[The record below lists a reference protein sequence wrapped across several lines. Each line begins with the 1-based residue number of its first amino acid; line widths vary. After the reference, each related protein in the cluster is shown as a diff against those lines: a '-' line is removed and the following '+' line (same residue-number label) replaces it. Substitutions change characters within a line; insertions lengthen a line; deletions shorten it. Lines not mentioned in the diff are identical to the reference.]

1 MSKIIIF
8 STGVVRERLIGPEIR
23 VWEFAK
29 NLFRK
34 GHDVT
39 LAVPNRDFPF
49 RMPFEIVQYTNDNF
63 KKITKGRDV
72 AIIQGDV
79 YNTFIRFAERIPTVC
94 DLYDPY
100 IIECLH
106 LDPQAFPSA
115 VETLK
120 TQLLTGDFFLC
131 ASEAQ
136 RLFYLGMLAILGR
149 LDPIK
154 FSKHN
159 NFENLI
165 DLVPFGASEEN
176 LNFTRIEK
184 AEKGIT
190 VFLGGVY
197 NWYNPF
203 TSLDCLRVI
212 LNRRRDIKFSFTR
225 FPYDIPA
232 VKRMEKEVLE
242 YAHKIGV
249 MEHITFGEWVPYE
262 ERSKL
267 YSDIDIALVIHQA
280 TLEATLSFRTRILDF
295 LSFGIPV
302 ITNEGGD
309 LEKLI
314 KDYECGLIAKENDS
328 QALADALLL
337 LIENQQKREEMIS
350 KGKALIKEKFLW
362 GKVIEPL
369 DEFCKNP
376 SIHIITSSCNY
387 NSNSKEESLINKS
400 INTWRTQGFK
410 CLIKKS
416 ITYLLRNSRRN
427 LG

>member
-8 STGVVRERLIGPEIR
+8 STGVVKERLIGPEIR

-29 NLFRK
+29 NLFKK

-39 LAVPNRDFPF
+39 LAVPNNDFPSGL
-49 RMPFEIVQYTNDNF
+49 PFNISQYTDDNF
-63 KKITKGRDV
+63 NNLTKDKDV
-72 AIIQGDV
+72 AVIQGDV
-79 YNTFIRFAERIPTVC
+79 YKKFIRFAERIPTVC

-106 LDPQAFPSA
+106 LDPGSFPAA
-115 VETLK
+115 VQTLK
-120 TQLLTGDFFLC
+120 EQLLNGDFFLC
-131 ASEAQ
+131 SSESQ

-149 LDPIK
+149 LDPAQ
-154 FSKHN
+154 FSKFN
-159 NFENLI
+159 KFENLI
-165 DLVPFGASEEN
+165 DLVPFGAAEEN
-176 LNFTRIEK
+176 LDFTK
-184 AEKGIT
+184 AANTGKYVN

-197 NWYNPF
+197 TWYDPF
-203 TSLDCLRVI
+203 TSLDCLKII
-212 LNRRRDIKFSFTR
+212 LRKRNDIKFLFIK
-225 FPYDIPA
+225 FPYNITA
-232 VKRMEKEVLE
+232 IKNIEKEVLE
-242 YAHKIGV
+242 YAVQIGV
-249 MEHITFGEWVPYE
+249 KDNVIFNDWVPYE

-267 YSDIDIALVIHQA
+267 YSDIDVALVIHRA
-280 TLEATLSFRTRILDF
+280 TLEASLSFRTRVLDL

-314 KDYECGLIAKENDS
+314 KDYECGLIVKENDS

-350 KGKALIKEKFLW
+350 RGKALIKEKFLW
-362 GKVIEPL
+362 EKVIEPL

-376 SIHIITSSCNY
+376 SSHIITNSCII
-387 NSNSKEESLINKS
+387 NSKKESLINKS

-416 ITYLLRNSRRN
+416 ITYLFRNGRRN

>member
-8 STGVVRERLIGPEIR
+8 STGVVKEQLIGPEIR

-29 NLFRK
+29 NLFKK

-39 LAVPNRDFPF
+39 LAVPNNDFPSGL
-49 RMPFEIVQYTNDNF
+49 PFNISQYTDDNF
-63 KKITKGRDV
+63 NKLTKDKDV
-72 AIIQGDV
+72 AVIQGDV
-79 YNTFIRFAERIPTVC
+79 YKKYIRFAERIPTVC

-106 LDPQAFPSA
+106 LDPKSFPAA
-115 VETLK
+115 VQTLK
-120 TQLLTGDFFLC
+120 EQLLNGDFFLC
-131 ASEAQ
+131 SSESQ
-136 RLFYLGMLAILGR
+136 RNFYLGMLAILGR
-149 LDPIK
+149 LDPAQ
-154 FSKHN
+154 FSKFN
-159 NFENLI
+159 KFQNLI
-165 DLVPFGASEEN
+165 DLVPFGAAEEN
-176 LNFTRIEK
+176 LDFTK
-184 AEKGIT
+184 TAHSGKYVN

-197 NWYNPF
+197 TWYDPF
-203 TSLDCLRVI
+203 TSLDCLKII
-212 LNRRRDIKFSFTR
+212 LRKRNDIKFLFVK
-225 FPYDIPA
+225 FPYNITA
-232 VKRMEKEVLE
+232 IKNIEKEVLE
-242 YAHKIGV
+242 YAVQIGLKDNV
-249 MEHITFGEWVPYE
+249 IFNDWVPYE

-267 YSDIDIALVIHQA
+267 YSDIDVALVIHRA
-280 TLEATLSFRTRILDF
+280 TLEASLSFRTRVLDL

-314 KDYECGLIAKENDS
+314 KDYECGLIVKENDS

-350 KGKALIKEKFLW
+350 RGKALIKEKFLW
-362 GKVIEPL
+362 EKVIEPL

-376 SIHIITSSCNY
+376 SSHIITNSCII
-387 NSNSKEESLINKS
+387 NSKKESLIDKS
-400 INTWRTQGFK
+400 INTWRMQGFK

-416 ITYLLRNSRRN
+416 ITYLLRNGRRN

>member
-29 NLFRK
+29 TLCKKR
-34 GHDVT
+34 HDVT
-39 LAVPNRDFPF
+39 LAVPNEDFPPH
-49 RMPFEIVQYTNDNF
+49 MPFEIIRYTNDNL
-63 KKITKGRDV
+63 KILTKDKDV
-72 AIIQGDV
+72 AITQGDV
-79 YNTFIRFAERIPTVC
+79 YNKVIRFAERIPTVC

-100 IIECLH
+100 IIECMH
-106 LDPQAFPSA
+106 LDPKSFPSA

-136 RLFYLGMLAILGR
+136 RLFYLGMFAILGR
-149 LDPIK
+149 LDPIR
-154 FSKHN
+154 FSGHN
-159 NFENLI
+159 KFENLI
-165 DLVPFGASEEN
+165 DLVPFGAAEEN

-184 AEKGIT
+184 AENGKR

-203 TSLDCLRVI
+203 TSLDCLKII
-212 LNRRRDIKFSFTR
+212 LNKRKDIKFVFTK
-225 FPYDIPA
+225 FPYEIPA
-232 VKRMEKEVLE
+232 VKRMEKEVSE

-249 MEHITFGEWVPYE
+249 IEHITFGEWVPYE

-267 YSDIDIALVIHQA
+267 YSDVDIALVIHKS
-280 TLEATLSFRTRILDF
+280 TLEAALSFRTRILDF

-309 LEKLI
+309 LERLI
-314 KDYECGLIAKENDS
+314 KDYGCGLIVKENDS
-328 QALADALLL
+328 QCLADALLF
-337 LIENQQKREEMIS
+337 LIENQQKRGEMIS
-350 KGKALIKEKFLW
+350 RGKALIRDKFLW
-362 GKVIEPL
+362 EKVIEPL
-369 DEFCKNP
+369 ERFCSNP
-376 SIHIITSSCNY
+376 SFYSI
-387 NSNSKEESLINKS
+387 SNSCDPAVNIKHESLIYKS
-400 INTWRTQGFK
+400 INTWRTEGFK
-410 CLIKKS
+410 CFMKKS
-416 ITYLLRNSRRN
+416 ITYLLRNRKRN

>member
-8 STGVVRERLIGPEIR
+8 STGVVKERLIGPEIR

-29 NLFRK
+29 NLFNK

-39 LAVPNRDFPF
+39 LAVPNNDFPSGL
-49 RMPFEIVQYTNDNF
+49 PFNISQYTDDNF
-63 KKITKGRDV
+63 NNLTKDKDV
-72 AIIQGDV
+72 AVVQGDV
-79 YNTFIRFAERIPTVC
+79 YKKFIRFAERIPTVC

-106 LDPQAFPSA
+106 LDPGSFPAA
-115 VETLK
+115 VQTLK
-120 TQLLTGDFFLC
+120 EQLLNGDFFLC
-131 ASEAQ
+131 SSESQ

-149 LDPIK
+149 LDPAQ
-154 FSKHN
+154 FSKFN
-159 NFENLI
+159 KFENLI
-165 DLVPFGASEEN
+165 DLVPFGAAEEN
-176 LNFTRIEK
+176 LDFTK
-184 AEKGIT
+184 AANTGKYVN

-197 NWYNPF
+197 TWYDPF
-203 TSLDCLRVI
+203 TSLDCLKIMLRKR
-212 LNRRRDIKFSFTR
+212 NDIKFLFIK
-225 FPYDIPA
+225 FPYNITA
-232 VKRMEKEVLE
+232 IKNIEKEVLE
-242 YAHKIGV
+242 YAVQIGV
-249 MEHITFGEWVPYE
+249 KDNVIFNDWVPYE

-267 YSDIDIALVIHQA
+267 YSDIDVALVIHRA
-280 TLEATLSFRTRILDF
+280 TLEASLSFRTRVLDL

-314 KDYECGLIAKENDS
+314 KDYECGLIVKENDS

-350 KGKALIKEKFLW
+350 RGKALIKEKFLW
-362 GKVIEPL
+362 EKVIEPL

-376 SIHIITSSCNY
+376 SSHIITNSCII
-387 NSNSKEESLINKS
+387 NSKKESLINKS

-416 ITYLLRNSRRN
+416 ITYLFRNGRRN

>member
-8 STGVVRERLIGPEIR
+8 STGVVKERLIGPEIR

-29 NLFRK
+29 NLFNK

-39 LAVPNRDFPF
+39 LAVPNNDFPSGL
-49 RMPFEIVQYTNDNF
+49 PFNISQYTDDNF
-63 KKITKGRDV
+63 NNLTKDKDV
-72 AIIQGDV
+72 AVVQGDV
-79 YNTFIRFAERIPTVC
+79 YKKFIRFAERIPTVC

-106 LDPQAFPSA
+106 LDPGSFPAA
-115 VETLK
+115 VQTLK
-120 TQLLTGDFFLC
+120 EQLLNGDFFLC
-131 ASEAQ
+131 SSESQ

-149 LDPIK
+149 LDPAQ
-154 FSKHN
+154 FSKFN
-159 NFENLI
+159 KFENLI
-165 DLVPFGASEEN
+165 DLVPFGAAEEN
-176 LNFTRIEK
+176 LDFTK
-184 AEKGIT
+184 AANTGKYVN

-197 NWYNPF
+197 TWYDPF
-203 TSLDCLRVI
+203 TSLDCLKII
-212 LNRRRDIKFSFTR
+212 LRKRNDIKFLFIK
-225 FPYDIPA
+225 FPYNITA
-232 VKRMEKEVLE
+232 IKNIEKEVLE
-242 YAHKIGV
+242 YAVQIGV
-249 MEHITFGEWVPYE
+249 KDNVIFNDWVPYE

-267 YSDIDIALVIHQA
+267 YSDIDVALVIHRA
-280 TLEATLSFRTRILDF
+280 TLEASLSFRTRVLDL

-314 KDYECGLIAKENDS
+314 KDYECGLIVKENDS

-350 KGKALIKEKFLW
+350 RGKALIKEKFLW
-362 GKVIEPL
+362 EKVIEPL

-376 SIHIITSSCNY
+376 SSHIITNSCII
-387 NSNSKEESLINKS
+387 NSKKESLINKS

-416 ITYLLRNSRRN
+416 ITYLFRNGRRN